1 MTIFWVVTGFS
12 EHFTV
17 RAAKYQSDNKLSTA
31 ILAQNDDLEASGP
44 YLQLAILLVVM
55 GSSEYFIV
63 RAQNCRSNEKYNKTT
78 VAENNNL

>member
-31 ILAQNDDLEASGP
+31 ILAQNDDLEASEP
-44 YLQLAILLVVM
+44 YLQTGYIIGRNGLKSVFHSK
-55 GSSEYFIV
+55 SSKLSL
-63 RAQNCRSNEKYNKTT
+63 Q
-78 VAENNNL
+78 